1 VRIMPILN
9 YGTTDINYLLHS
21 QERKDIKISI
31 DLVNG
36 VEVFSPQH
44 LEDEKINEMLK
55 KKAPWIIT
63 KLKELNQVETINQRK
78 EFVSGEKLPYL
89 GRQYKLKVH
98 REAVEQ
104 AQFFFYQGKFKAI
117 VPRSWSQDEVQQTL
131 EKKLIQWY
139 RDHGSLKLKER
150 AKYYQELLGV
160 SPTSL
165 SLRTQHKRWGTCTP
179 NGDIY
184 INWRIVMAPVKVID
198 YVLVH
203 ELAHLIV
210 PEHNQKFWNLVK
222 SVLPDYEERK
232 EWLRLHGMELHCVG

>member
-1 VRIMPILN
+1 MPILS
-9 YGTTDINYLLHS
+9 YGKTDINYLLHS

-44 LEDEKINEMLK
+44 LEDEKINELLK
-55 KKAPWIIT
+55 KKAPWINA
-63 KLKELNQVETINQRK
+63 KLKELNQVETLNQPK

-98 REAVEQ
+98 RESVEQ
-104 AQFFFYQGKFKAI
+104 AQFFFYQGKFKAV
-117 VPRSWSQDEVQQTL
+117 VPRSWSQDEVQHTL

-139 RDHGSLKLKER
+139 REHGSLKLKER

-160 SPTSL
+160 SPNSL
-165 SLRTQHKRWGTCTP
+165 SLRIQHKRWGTCTP
-179 NGDIY
+179 SGDIY
-184 INWRIVMAPVKVID
+184 INWRVVMAPVKVID

-210 PEHNQKFWNLVK
+210 PEHNQKFWNVVK